1 MALPKLLLT
10 KVLPNMLMRMSTEQ
24 LSIPL
29 TTTILVSPKATTS
42 PRATISPRA
51 TTSPRAHPRT
61 TVTLRASH
69 MAQTQSVRERV
80 LVW

>member
-10 KVLPNMLMRMSTEQ
+10 KVLPSMLMKTSTEQ

-29 TTTILVSPKATTS
+29 TATSLV
-42 PRATISPRA
+42 SPRA

-69 MAQTQSVRERV
+69 MAQTQSVRERA